1 MSPIDI
7 YGGNNLNDS
16 GTPQSSKENIK
27 NYRDNYYYGSLINL
41 NETDIDQMEDVSD
54 SCIYDSA
61 NVPTSFSRPFSHLF
75 PIDSNTVKK
84 SYVSEINWSMME
96 QRRGG
101 VIPYCYHNGIRY
113 FNLGVDRNYLQLTDF
128 AGGINF
134 RHDKDVLKGSLR
146 EFSEESLRVY
156 GHIPQ
161 DCLDRS
167 LAIYNYEMI
176 IIFVDVTQIIEGH
189 SMEEIQEIFENKS
202 HTKYHKKHKEI
213 KSIVWIPED
222 KLKWM
227 IDHPKDKVRHINHPM
242 IKKQKQENNGS
253 KDSSSMEIY
262 SVVRNCLHRA
272 GDFYTMLN

>member
-1 MSPIDI
+1 MSPIDV
-7 YGGNNLNDS
+7 YGGNNLSESETSKTPGENDKKY
-16 GTPQSSKENIK
+16 TN
-27 NYRDNYYYGSLINL
+27 NYYYGSLIDL
-41 NETDIDQMEDVSD
+41 NDVDINQMENNVSP
-54 SCIYDSA
+54 SCVYD
-61 NVPTSFSRPFSHLF
+61 NVNFATSFSRPFSHLF

-84 SYVSEINWSMME
+84 SYVYDIQWSMME

-101 VIPYCYHNGIRY
+101 VIPYCYHKGIRY

-134 RHDKDVLKGSLR
+134 GRDKDVLKGSLR

-176 IIFVDVTQIIEGH
+176 IIFVDVTEIIEGC
-189 SMEEIQEIFENKS
+189 SMGEIQGIFDNKS
-202 HTKYHKKHKEI
+202 QTKYHKKHKEI

-227 IDHPKDKVRHINHPM
+227 IDHPKDKVKHIKHS
-242 IKKQKQENNGS
+242 ITKKQKNN
-253 KDSSSMEIY
+253 DTVTMEIY

-272 GDFYTMLN
+272 GDFYAMLN